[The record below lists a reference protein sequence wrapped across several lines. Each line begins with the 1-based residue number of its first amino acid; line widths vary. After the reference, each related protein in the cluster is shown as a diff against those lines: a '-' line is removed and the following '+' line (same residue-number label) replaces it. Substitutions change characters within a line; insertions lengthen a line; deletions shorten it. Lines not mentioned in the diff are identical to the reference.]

1 MLEHCP
7 ICKSDD
13 RARVGAKKDGMDRR
27 KENETKTIVGCDLA
41 EGEIYLRPET
51 CKVEDRFA
59 PTFYYVPNALRSLPT
74 FRETRA
80 RQLLAEIE
88 YFQRHFPLLLSSAAG
103 REKKRRSEVSLLT
116 RVTEVSSR
124 LLSSLVSAL
133 PNNLFFVHDARRLR
147 CHTTRLFH
155 EIIFFVHIQYVFKA
169 L

>member
-41 EGEIYLRPET
+41 EGERYLRPET

-88 YFQRHFPLLLSSAAG
+88 YFQRHFPLLLCSAAG
-103 REKKRRSEVSLLT
+103 RGKKKGEARYHFWLVWQKFRRDFS
-116 RVTEVSSR
+116 
-124 LLSSLVSAL
+124 
-133 PNNLFFVHDARRLR
+133 RRLFPLCR
-147 CHTTRLFH
+147 T
-155 EIIFFVHIQYVFKA
+155 IFSSCTMHGACDVTQRVYSVK
-169 L
+169 